1 MNITINIVLIIC
13 ATLIALAAIVC
24 DFLAERKFSDSPER
38 RLSQKIIKVHRNYIA
53 GFLGFAVIML
63 LTSNY
68 GGQDDEIFTYL
79 SFGSTIT
86 SLVLSILAIFVTVHS
101 SADLYKQFTRID
113 SATDT
118 INNVSHQIDS
128 TLMVLRDVESN
139 LQNTSDG
146 ISGQLNTIVEQ
157 FDQKLQTRMTETQ
170 NEISRKLES
179 MNKPIEQRTSR
190 SFMPN
195 TETLEAFKKGFIS
208 LTSASGLLA
217 LYACALSKEKSK
229 VFELSK
235 IFITNELY
243 TFGFL
248 IACSSAGIVNFT
260 HDQTNNQISCAGIV
274 FSSQELYDAIK
285 SAAQKYGSDYVNR
298 VNAINEDFDIDLLQ
312 IQIK

>member
-1 MNITINIVLIIC
+1 MNITVNIVLIIC
-13 ATLIALAAIVC
+13 ATLIALVAIVC
-24 DFLAERKFSDSPER
+24 DFLAERKFSDSSER
-38 RLSQKIIKVHRNYIA
+38 RLSKKIVKVHRNYIA

-63 LTSNY
+63 LTANY
-68 GGQDDEIFTYL
+68 GGPGNEIFTYL

-113 SATDT
+113 SATET
-118 INNVSHQIDS
+118 INNVYRQIDS
-128 TLMVLRDVESN
+128 TLMVLRNVESN

-179 MNKPIEQRTSR
+179 MNKPIDQRPSQAFAP
-190 SFMPN
+190 S
-195 TETLEAFKKGFIS
+195 TEVLEAFKKGFIS

-235 IFITNELY
+235 IFMTNELY

-260 HDQTNNQISCAGIV
+260 HDQTNNKISCAGIV